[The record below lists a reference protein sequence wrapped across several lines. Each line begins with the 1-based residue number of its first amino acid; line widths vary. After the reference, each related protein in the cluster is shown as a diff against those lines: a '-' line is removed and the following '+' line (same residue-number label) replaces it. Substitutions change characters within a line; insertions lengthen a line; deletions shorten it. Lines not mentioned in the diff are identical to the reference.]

1 MKSIKLFSFLLLLS
15 FCSCNINRMGIY
27 NGSSKKT
34 DSIVEDIRKEDTF
47 TLVNIAGDS
56 LPAIGMFNERLVNF
70 AGKDAY
76 PWNCSV
82 VIKCKD
88 VYTSGLPTDA
98 EAEVLN
104 SFEDYL
110 EVRIADNRDNP
121 NAIFFGRLSWNSTRE
136 LIWKVKD
143 PKPVAAFLQSVMDD
157 TSAVREI
164 DFIIEIDKDWKL
176 TEMYSNAIRKKIEI
190 NICLRCPR

>member
-1 MKSIKLFSFLLLLS
+1 
-15 FCSCNINRMGIY
+15 MGIY